1 MSNQNLDGNPKNKD
15 RMGVFVCDCG
25 DNISSIL
32 DVESLTETAK
42 VLPNVVCAE
51 HASYWCSTDGRERI
65 LDMIRSEELQKVV
78 VAGCSRRTHN
88 RLFQKTIGQA
98 NLNAEMLGIVNIRE
112 GCAYPHQA
120 EPDMATARAKDQIEM
135 ESAYM
140 SALNISTSIEVAITQ
155 KSLVI
160 GGGMAGMTAALELA
174 DNGVPVMLVE
184 HTESLAS
191 MTITDTPEQVK
202 DVVIAVQNHPDITV
216 HVNSYV
222 SEVGGTSG
230 NHQVTIS
237 HLTKQ
242 ALSLHDTFGVI
253 IVATGMPDEETA
265 RLAKLLRLKQDTKG
279 HFAEMRIRLRPERYM
294 ERGIYVCGSVHQPCT
309 IKQAQFQAYS
319 AASRALKHLRKK
331 SVMVGGARAVV
342 DPMKCNGCSDCFEVC
357 PFDAVTM
364 IERPAQ
370 FSKDSV
376 HIEIQTPDAKKQ
388 SLSVIDPILCTGCGN
403 CVSVCPVGAATMRG
417 WSDEQL
423 EDQMHI
429 ALRDTSD
436 NKDSLRI
443 LIFACEWSGYAAMEL
458 AGRQKLSY
466 PSNVRAIRLDCT
478 GRLQPGLILKAFEMG
493 ADGVMI
499 LGCMPKLCHYERG
512 NEQAAAIY
520 NQVESLVGLLGISP
534 VRLKLAWTPPDDAPA
549 WVELVTKFVEG
560 VAEITGVAK

>member
-1 MSNQNLDGNPKNKD
+1 VSNQNLDGNPKNKD

-174 DNGVPVMLVE
+174 DNGVPVML
-184 HTESLAS
+184 
-191 MTITDTPEQVK
+191 
-202 DVVIAVQNHPDITV
+202 
-216 HVNSYV
+216 
-222 SEVGGTSG
+222 
-230 NHQVTIS
+230 IS